1 MIKKTITIFLSI
13 LMLLT
18 ICGCS
23 SNSTDATSSK
33 TGSGGITYSGAI
45 NLAKQAIQNDEVG
58 LVSLSLETGGL
69 VRNVRLASG
78 DAEHIENEDENYWD
92 VTIKGTF
99 VVYDEYGRYS
109 DSEAFT
115 AEVEVDGIT
124 GDVLGI
130 IDYSID

>member
-1 MIKKTITIFLSI
+1 MEKYI
-13 LMLLT
+13 
-18 ICGCS
+18 
-23 SNSTDATSSK
+23 NTSKNTSDVMRRFFK
-33 TGSGGITYSGAI
+33 SG
-45 NLAKQAIQNDEVG
+45 
-58 LVSLSLETGGL
+58 VSLSLSASSAAAISIELWCSLAELFGDAPYPASSTAL
-69 VRNVRLASG
+69 IIASG

-99 VVYDEYGRYS
+99 AVYDEYGRYS